1 MVILGLLA
9 HSILCVCVCVYV
21 ASLILIPLLQGG
33 CECVGGFTHSESTS
47 PGTVYSEC
55 AAAAAATALVA
66 VTTLSN
72 LLLFRVRESPRVHLL
87 H

>member
-1 MVILGLLA
+1 M
-9 HSILCVCVCVYV
+9 CVYI
-21 ASLILIPLLQGG
+21 ASFILIPLLQGRYG
-33 CECVGGFTHSESTS
+33 CVGGFTHSESSS

-55 AAAAAATALVA
+55 ATAAAATALVA

-72 LLLFRVRESPRVHLL
+72 LLLFRIRVSPRVHLL